1 MKILITGSTG
11 MVGAALIPAL
21 KAAGHDVTRLLR
33 SASAAGTDL
42 LWNPDAGAIDVQKLE
57 GFDAVVHLAGEN
69 IASGRWTPARKERIL
84 QSRVKGTHLLAES
97 LAKLQRPPRVLV
109 SASAIGYYGDRGAEV
124 LSEESSPGT
133 GFLPE
138 VCRAWESATEPATN
152 KGIRVVHLRI
162 GIVLSTRGGALAKM
176 LPPFRM
182 GAGGKI
188 GSGAQYMSWISL
200 ADLCGAILHAIKTES
215 LRGAVNAV
223 SPRPLTNAEF
233 TKELGTALHRP
244 AIFPLP
250 AFAARLMLGEMADA
264 LLLASI
270 RIEPARLQASG
281 FAFQDREIGPALAR
295 ILSLKI

>member
-1 MKILITGSTG
+1 

-33 SASAAGTDL
+33 SPSAAGTDL
-42 LWNPDAGAIDVQKLE
+42 VWNPDAGAIDVQNLE

-69 IASGRWTPARKERIL
+69 IASGRWTPTRKERIQ

-138 VCRAWESATEPATN
+138 VCRAWELATAPASN
-152 KGIRVVHLRI
+152 RGIRVVHLRI

-200 ADLCGAILHAIKTES
+200 ADLCGAVLHAVKTES

-223 SPRPLTNAEF
+223 SPRPITNAEF
-233 TKELGTALHRP
+233 TRALGTALHRP
-244 AIFPLP
+244 VIFPLP
-250 AFAARLMLGEMADA
+250 AFAARLVFGEMADA
-264 LLLASI
+264 LLLAST
-270 RIEPARLQASG
+270 RIEPGRLQASG
-281 FAFQDREIGPALAR
+281 FIFQDREIGQALAR
-295 ILSLKI
+295 ILNAKI

>member
-11 MVGAALIPAL
+11 IVGAALIPVL
-21 KAAGHDVTRLLR
+21 KEEGHEVARMLR
-33 SASAAGTDL
+33 SGSAAGTDL
-42 LWNPDAGAIDVQKLE
+42 LWNPDAGTIDVQKLE

-69 IASGRWTPARKERIL
+69 IAAGRWTPARKDSIL
-84 QSRVKGTHLLAES
+84 QSRVKGTRLLAES
-97 LAKLQRPPRVLV
+97 LAGLKRPPKVLV

-281 FAFQDREIGPALAR
+281 FAFQDREIGPALAH
-295 ILSLKI
+295 ILNSKI